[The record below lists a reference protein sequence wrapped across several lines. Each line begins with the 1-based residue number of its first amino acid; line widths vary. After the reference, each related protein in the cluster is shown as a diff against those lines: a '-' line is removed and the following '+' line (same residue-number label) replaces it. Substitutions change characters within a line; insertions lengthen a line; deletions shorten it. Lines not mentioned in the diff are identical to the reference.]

1 MSDRVIEVKDLHFR
15 YRAQEQLIEGLSFEV
30 HRGEFFGILGPNG
43 AGKSTLLK
51 LILGFL
57 KPQGGEIRIF
67 GERLETFSQ
76 WKRVGY
82 VPQRFSVERS
92 FTGNVGELLRAVAP
106 KERVGWVIAFL
117 HLENLLKRPF
127 VKLSGG
133 EQQKVLLALAL
144 TTNPE
149 LLLLDEPMTGLD
161 IHAQEHIEQVLRDV
175 SKERTVVV
183 VSHDLGFV
191 LKNATR
197 VLCLGMPSCRVIKPE
212 EFEGVIKE
220 LYRLH

>member
-197 VLCLGMPSCRVIKPE
+197 VLCLGMPSCRVIKPG